1 MMSFVT
7 GAFKRLTLKYAIER
21 DQQEAFDRVERIKWE
36 QYEAAK
42 AELWRKLELN
52 YLREV
57 NELQQEMLSREDV

>member
-1 MMSFVT
+1 MMKSITSV
-7 GAFKRLTLKYAIER
+7 FKRLTLKYAIDR
-21 DQQEAFDRVERIKWE
+21 DQKLAYDRVEQIKWE

>member
-1 MMSFVT
+1 MMKSIT
-7 GAFKRLTLKYAIER
+7 GAFKRLTLKYAIDR
-21 DQQEAFDRVERIKWE
+21 DQKLAYDRVEQIKWE

-57 NELQQEMLSREDV
+57 NELQQEMLSREDA

>member
-1 MMSFVT
+1 MIKAIT
-7 GAFKRLTLKYAIER
+7 GAFKRLTLGYAIER
-21 DQQEAFDRVERIKWE
+21 DQKLAYDRIERIKWE

-57 NELQQEMLSREDV
+57 NELQQDMLRKEEL